1 MDFILAPILLVINI
15 YIWIIIISVLLS
27 LLQVDPRQPAVEL
40 LRRITE
46 PAFSFMR
53 QKMPF
58 VVIGGI
64 DLSPLVLIIGLQLIV
79 SILSGNMLV
88 SVVGIISS
96 IIYSY
101 IILAIIAVILSYV
114 DVNPYNPIVQ
124 TINRLTQPVFSFIR
138 QKLPFLVI
146 GGIDLSP
153 LVVIFGLQVLDTLI
167 VSTLT
172 GI

>member
-1 MDFILAPILLVINI
+1 
-15 YIWIIIISVLLS
+15 
-27 LLQVDPRQPAVEL
+27 
-40 LRRITE
+40 
-46 PAFSFMR
+46 
-53 QKMPF
+53 
-58 VVIGGI
+58 
-64 DLSPLVLIIGLQLIV
+64 
-79 SILSGNMLV
+79 
-88 SVVGIISS
+88 
-96 IIYSY
+96 
-101 IILAIIAVILSYV
+101 VILSYV